1 MARTNDHDGANRKLQ
16 RMQQLFGD
24 AASYQ
29 YGEIYAQLGDKDRA
43 VAALDRA
50 WEIRDG
56 GLMAIRNDPAL
67 DPLRGNPRFEAI
79 VKRMNFPS

>member
-1 MARTNDHDGANRKLQ
+1 MARTGSREGANLKLQ

-29 YGEIYAQLGDKDRA
+29 YGEIYAQLGDRDCA
-43 VAALDRA
+43 LAALERA

-56 GLMAIRNDPAL
+56 GLLGIRNDPAL
-67 DPLRGNPRFEAI
+67 DPLRGDPRFEAI
-79 VKRMNFPS
+79 VNRMNFPS